1 MMAIHNNLSIL
12 SNSYSLKSFSQTS
25 SQALKTGNQPANALS
40 NLQDKAL
47 QSLAREIPGMEST
60 DLKTLDASD
69 YTPEKVAERIG
80 KFVALGL
87 ENAKAQGKSEEEVQ
101 ALYDSAMKGV
111 KQGFKEAKDILKNL
125 DVLNGNVKDQVEATE
140 KATFETL
147 SKLAPNQKTESAG
160 GTQAMAVAAR
170 YQRAD
175 DFELTLQ
182 TRDGDTVRVSFS
194 QDLDAQ
200 GSFAY
205 AQDDQ
210 GNRASVLDVSR
221 NEQTGYSFSIEG
233 DLSADEIDA
242 IQSLVRDV
250 GQVANDFFGG
260 DVQKAFDEVS
270 DIDFDESQ
278 LASMNLHMSRTEQ
291 FSAAQRYQETQQ
303 IDNPEQTRHGRR
315 LGHLMRDMSDSFNK
329 PGLDFLSQVDDVAS
343 RILEG
348 LVEQD
353 TRFKDTDT
361 QQQDAY
367 RNNLQ
372 RLLGAVGVEE
382 SE

>member
-1 MMAIHNNLSIL
+1 MAIHNNLSIL